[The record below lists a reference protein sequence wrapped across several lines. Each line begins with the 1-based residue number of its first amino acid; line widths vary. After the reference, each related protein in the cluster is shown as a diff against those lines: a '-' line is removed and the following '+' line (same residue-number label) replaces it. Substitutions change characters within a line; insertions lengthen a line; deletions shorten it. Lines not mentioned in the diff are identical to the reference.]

1 VLSVAADDAEIGDQL
16 ALARRGDAG
25 AGLLDDPNQFV
36 AGNERERPLEIRVAA
51 APDEAV
57 REPGPG
63 GEHLDADLPGPG
75 LGTSGCCTSSST
87 SGPPKRDVRMLC
99 QAMIAPWE
107 RKLRRKFTRS
117 Q

>member
-1 VLSVAADDAEIGDQL
+1 MLSVAADDAEIGDQL
-16 ALARRGDAG
+16 ALVRRGDTG

-63 GEHLDADLPGPG
+63 GEHLDADLPRTGFGDFRLLHKFKHFGAPEAG
-75 LGTSGCCTSSST
+75 YADALPCHDCTLG
-87 SGPPKRDVRMLC
+87 K
-99 QAMIAPWE
+99 E
-107 RKLRRKFTRS
+107 RTWK
-117 Q
+117 